1 MAHKALP
8 VSVALGAAFSL
19 YLKIGCFH
27 PLVKFASPEEGPLG
41 DEREEMVHIAEEEA
55 IVEEEEEEDEL
66 KDEVQSQSSASS
78 EDYIII
84 LPECFDTS
92 RPLGDSM
99 YSSALSQPGLE
110 RGIEGGEPGVEAG
123 QEPVEAGEGPPG
135 GENQPQGHSINDILM
150 TSQTLD
156 TVPLT
161 PEVVGPPPRLPRY
174 HPHSPQLG
182 CSSEVE

>member
-1 MAHKALP
+1 MTHKAWYR
-8 VSVALGAAFSL
+8 VGKAGGSVLSL

-27 PLVKFASPEEGPLG
+27 PLVKFALPEEGPLA
-41 DEREEMVHIAEEEA
+41 DEREEIVQIAEEEA
-55 IVEEEEEEDEL
+55 VVEEEDEL
-66 KDEVQSQSSASS
+66 KDEVRSQSSASS

-99 YSSALSQPGLE
+99 YSSALSQPSLE
-110 RGIEGGEPGVEAG
+110 RGAEGEPGIEAG
-123 QEPVEAGEGPPG
+123 QEPVEAGERPPG
-135 GENQPQGHSINDILM
+135 GDNQPQGHNISDILM

-161 PEVVGPPPRLPRY
+161 PEVVGPPPQLPRY
-174 HPHSPQLG
+174 HLYPTLLG
-182 CSSEVE
+182 CPSEVE

>member
-1 MAHKALP
+1 MN
-8 VSVALGAAFSL
+8 
-19 YLKIGCFH
+19 CFH
-27 PLVKFASPEEGPLG
+27 PSVKFPSPEEGPLG
-41 DEREEMVHIAEEEA
+41 DEQEETVHSAKEAVVEEEEED
-55 IVEEEEEEDEL
+55 EEEEEEDEL
-66 KDEVQSQSSASS
+66 KDEVQSQSSTSS

-110 RGIEGGEPGVEAG
+110 RGAEGEPGVEAG
-123 QEPVEAGEGPPG
+123 ERLTG
-135 GENQPQGHSINDILM
+135 GENQLQEQSISDILM

-161 PEVVGPPPRLPRY
+161 PEVVGPPTQLSRY
-174 HPHSPQLG
+174 HPHPAQPG
-182 CSSEVE
+182 CCSQVE

>member
-1 MAHKALP
+1 MR
-8 VSVALGAAFSL
+8 
-19 YLKIGCFH
+19 
-27 PLVKFASPEEGPLG
+27 FASPEEGPLG
-41 DEREEMVHIAEEEA
+41 DEKEEIVHIAEEEA
-55 IVEEEEEEDEL
+55 VMEEDEDEF
-66 KDEVQSQSSASS
+66 KDEVQSQSSTSS

-110 RGIEGGEPGVEAG
+110 RGAEGEPRVEAG
-123 QEPVEAGEGPPG
+123 QEPVEAGERPSG
-135 GENQPQGHSINDILM
+135 GENQSQGHSINDILM

-161 PEVVGPPPRLPRY
+161 PQVVGPPPQLPRY
-174 HPHSPQLG
+174 HPQSRQPG
-182 CSSEVE
+182 CSLVVE

>member
-1 MAHKALP
+1 MKPAL
-8 VSVALGAAFSL
+8 
-19 YLKIGCFH
+19 
-27 PLVKFASPEEGPLG
+27 PEEGPLG
-41 DEREEMVHIAEEEA
+41 DDREEIVHIAEEEA
-55 IVEEEEEEDEL
+55 MEEDEL
-66 KDEVQSQSSASS
+66 NDEVQSQSSSSS

-110 RGIEGGEPGVEAG
+110 RGTEGELGVEAG
-123 QEPVEAGEGPPG
+123 QEPIEDGEGSARE
-135 GENQPQGHSINDILM
+135 ENRPQEHSINDILM

-161 PEVVGPPPRLPRY
+161 PEVIGPPPQLPRY
-174 HPHSPQLG
+174 HP
-182 CSSEVE
+182 

>member
-1 MAHKALP
+1 MTYKAWWGKG
-8 VSVALGAAFSL
+8 STGAAFSL

-27 PLVKFASPEEGPLG
+27 PLVKFAPPEEGPLG
-41 DEREEMVHIAEEEA
+41 DEREEVVRIVEEEA
-55 IVEEEEEEDEL
+55 VMEEEEEDEL
-66 KDEVQSQSSASS
+66 RDEVQSQSSASS

-110 RGIEGGEPGVEAG
+110 RGAEGEPGVEAG
-123 QEPVEAGEGPPG
+123 QEPVEAGERPPG

-161 PEVVGPPPRLPRY
+161 PEVVGPSPRLPRY
-174 HPHSPQLG
+174 HPHPALLG
-182 CSSEVE
+182 CSPEVE

>member
-1 MAHKALP
+1 
-8 VSVALGAAFSL
+8 
-19 YLKIGCFH
+19 
-27 PLVKFASPEEGPLG
+27 
-41 DEREEMVHIAEEEA
+41 MVHITEEEA
-55 IVEEEEEEDEL
+55 VEEEEEDEL
-66 KDEVQSQSSASS
+66 KDEVQSQSSAAS

-110 RGIEGGEPGVEAG
+110 RGGAEGDAGVEAG
-123 QEPVEAGEGPPG
+123 QEPVEAGERSPG
-135 GENQPQGHSINDILM
+135 GENQLQGHSINDILM

-161 PEVVGPPPRLPRY
+161 PEVVGPPPQLPRY
-174 HPHSPQLG
+174 HLHPPPPTWLFFRGEIKREEST
-182 CSSEVE
+182 

>member
-1 MAHKALP
+1 MD
-8 VSVALGAAFSL
+8 
-19 YLKIGCFH
+19 CFP

-41 DEREEMVHIAEEEA
+41 DEREEAVHSAKEA
-55 IVEEEEEEDEL
+55 VVEEEEEDEEEDEL
-66 KDEVQSQSSASS
+66 KDEVQSQSSTSS

-110 RGIEGGEPGVEAG
+110 RGAEGEPGIEAG
-123 QEPVEAGEGPPG
+123 QEPVEAGERPPG
-135 GENQPQGHSINDILM
+135 GESQPQGHSISDILM

-161 PEVVGPPPRLPRY
+161 PEVVGPPPQLSRY
-174 HPHSPQLG
+174 HLHPPQRG
-182 CSSEVE
+182 SSSWVE